1 MKLSNRYSLAN
12 LITSFIILLITGIA
26 YYLVIHFILTEQLDK
41 DLAIEEEEIIAY
53 TKLYKSLPAE
63 ANFKDQVVRYQFE
76 PSTFTRRFSDT
87 VYNNLKGHEVEPGR
101 RLTTSVTLA
110 DKLVKVEII
119 KSKVESEDL
128 VQIIFFITLVI
139 IVILLLSLSL
149 INRFILNRLWK
160 PFHETLFQLREFN
173 ISDDREIHLDS
184 THIDEFVELN
194 KAVTALTLR
203 IRKDYIDLKSFTD
216 TASHEMMTPL
226 AVIHS
231 KLDILLQT
239 GTFTHNQGILLED
252 ILNGMSRLSR
262 LNQSLLLLAKIE
274 NHLIRE
280 KHTISLKELV
290 MQKYRQFQEIFEAEE
305 ISVTLTLNEKEVYMS
320 KYLADILLN
329 NLFNNAIKHN
339 IIKGVIN
346 IELTDQFLSFS
357 NTGITAPLNADKIF
371 HRFNKDNSSEGMGLG
386 LAISKEIC
394 HYYGFQLIY
403 QYHNGQHRFNV
414 FF

>member
-1 MKLSNRYSLAN
+1 MKLSRRYSRVN

-41 DLAIEEEEIIAY
+41 DLAIEEEEIVAY

-63 ANFKDQVVRYQFE
+63 ANFKDQIVRYHFE
-76 PSTFTRRFSDT
+76 PSAFTRRFSDT
-87 VYNNLKGHEVEPGR
+87 VYNNLKGNEEEPGR
-101 RLTTSVTLA
+101 RLTTSVTLT

-128 VQIIFFITLVI
+128 VRIIFFITLGI
-139 IVILLLSLSL
+139 IVLLLLSLAL

-160 PFHETLFQLREFN
+160 PFHVTLSQLRVFN
-173 ISDDREIHLDS
+173 ISDDREIHQEDTS
-184 THIDEFVELN
+184 IDEFVELN
-194 KAVTALTLR
+194 TAVTALTMR
-203 IRKDYIDLKSFTD
+203 IRKDYVDLKSFTD

-239 GTFTHNQGILLED
+239 GTFTQNQGELLED
-252 ILNGMSRLSR
+252 IFNGMSRLSR

-274 NHLIRE
+274 NHLIQD
-280 KHTISLKELV
+280 KHTISLKKLV
-290 MQKYRQFQEIFEAEE
+290 MQKSRQFQEILEAEE
-305 ISVTLTLNEKEVYMS
+305 ISATLNLDEKEVCMS

-329 NLFNNAIKHN
+329 NLFSNAIRHN
-339 IIKGVIN
+339 IKKGVVN
-346 IELTDQFLSFS
+346 IVLNSQFLSIS
-357 NTGITAPLNADKIF
+357 NTGSTEPLNDDKIF
-371 HRFNKDNSSEGMGLG
+371 HKFNKDNSSEGMGLG

-394 HYYGFQLIY
+394 HYYAYRLTY
-403 QYHNGQHRFNV
+403 QYHSGQHSFTI